1 MKTQR
6 YFVSALIVFGLFL
19 LQTLFVPFISIAG
32 FIPDVLLIWLV
43 TNALR
48 RGQIEAT
55 ISGFIVGL
63 LQDSIT
69 IKFFGLAALAKT
81 VTGFVLGYFYNEN
94 TIEQTLGSYRFVLLV
109 LLSSLIHNA
118 VYFFVLF
125 QGAEGSAIGSMLEMN
140 FGLTLYTVV
149 ISVLPMFVYSQKYD
163 VSWSL

>member
-1 MKTQR
+1 MKAQR
-6 YFVSALIVFGLFL
+6 YLLTAFIVFGLFL
-19 LQTLFVPFISIAG
+19 LQTLFLPFISIAG
-32 FIPDVLLIWLV
+32 YVPDILLIWLV

-55 ISGFIVGL
+55 ISGFVIGL
-63 LQDSIT
+63 LQDIVT
-69 IKFFGLAALAKT
+69 IKFLGLAAFSKT

-109 LLSSLIHNA
+109 FLSSLIHNA
-118 VYFFVLF
+118 VYLF
-125 QGAEGSAIGSMLEMN
+125 ILLQGAEGTTIFSVLEMN